1 MPGSLVRRVTDRSLS
16 PFGGLNQGT
25 QADRRAAA
33 ALTELVGASRQLAPE
48 NSELCRIL
56 GEIQCCLWSSSVKN
70 DFPDDLFL
78 FNFKL

>member
-1 MPGSLVRRVTDRSLS
+1 MGDLS
-16 PFGGLNQGT
+16 QGT

-33 ALTELVGASRQLAPE
+33 ALTKRVDAGRQLAPK
-48 NSELCRIL
+48 NSGLCKSL
-56 GEIQCCLWSSSVKN
+56 GAIQCCLSSSSVKN